1 MAAKKKPRPLPGNL
15 TGKSPGKSPNKKPPK
30 GAGFLGNKPM
40 VGLGLNAPEVQRG
53 AAIGGEGFA
62 NQQFNALDPAFEQL
76 TDQQYEQIQRLQGGF
91 KNQYTT
97 DARGQLNQSFGGA
110 SQMRGAGNQ
119 AARIGSSAMG
129 QVRGVGN
136 MLANQA
142 QRGFNNAGPTRA
154 EQNLNVLGQ
163 QAMRAQAS
171 QVQAPQNIRNLTP
184 SQARAAGANFVGGP
198 NAATSRA
205 AGANFVSGPNAAT
218 ARAAGANFVSGPN
231 AATARRV
238 AQISQGA
245 TDVRAG
251 GLGQALLQDAT
262 GRLQSAGRLSAQDER
277 DVAQSTRASFAARGL
292 ATSAP
297 AAMTE
302 ALNRDRFSRQRM
314 AEDRAYAQEVQ
325 AGNIGRQQD
334 NSQRQLA
341 AIQGNQQVGTQMS
354 LADQQAINQMRS
366 QGYEGT
372 IDQRQFNA
380 GNQQQ
385 TNLSNQ
391 QATNQMRAMGYEGT
405 IDQRQFNAGN
415 RQQTNLSNQQATNQ
429 MRSQGYAGAIDQRQ
443 FNAGNQQQIN
453 LANQQSANQI
463 GMANQGRDQ
472 ALGQMSLQ
480 AQMANQG
487 ANMDQLQNNRGFA
500 INANAAFNQGQLD
513 RRDQAG
519 NFANMGGSLYNAAG
533 QLGLSSQQLAGNLYG
548 DAGRLRQ
555 TGAGMMADL
564 DPFARAVDPGMRMGQ
579 TAQGMGLDTI
589 GQSYGNMLDLYANTG
604 SFNINRNDS
613 NANAWINN
621 ATAIKTGNMAAGAA
635 TQAANITAAATRAA
649 RPKWWETTLGAVGN
663 LFSSDE
669 RLKTDIKPLGTAGS
683 VLGLTAYE
691 FRYKGDKKK
700 RKGFMAQDVQKVLPD
715 AVREFNHKD
724 GKRLAIIP
732 KVIGQALAEELAAN
746 AQRAA

>member
-1 MAAKKKPRPLPGNL
+1 MAAKKKPRPLPANL
-15 TGKSPGKSPNKKPPK
+15 TGKSPGKFPNWKPPK
-30 GAGFLGNKPM
+30 GAGFLGNKPK
-40 VGLGLNAPEVQRG
+40 VGQGLNAPEVQRG

-119 AARIGSSAMG
+119 AASIGSSAMG

-184 SQARAAGANFVGGP
+184 SQASSASANFVGGP
-198 NAATSRA
+198 NAATARA
-205 AGANFVSGPNAAT
+205 ANANFVG
-218 ARAAGANFVSGPN
+218 GPN

-245 TDVRAG
+245 TDVNAG
-251 GLGQALLQDAT
+251 GLGRALLQDAT

-297 AAMTE
+297 AAMSE

-314 AEDRAYAQEVQ
+314 AEDRAYAQDVQ

-341 AIQGNQQVGTQMS
+341 AIQGNQQVGSQMS
-354 LADQQAINQMRS
+354 LADQQAINQMRAM
-366 QGYEGT
+366 GYEGT

-391 QATNQMRAMGYEGT
+391 QATNQMR
-405 IDQRQFNAGN
+405 
-415 RQQTNLSNQQATNQ
+415 
-429 MRSQGYAGAIDQRQ
+429 SQGYEGAIDQRQ

-519 NFANMGGSLYNAAG
+519 NFANASGSLYNAAG
-533 QLGLSSQQLAGNLYG
+533 QIGMSGQQIAGNLYG

-604 SFNINRNDS
+604 SFNINRDDS

-621 ATAIKTGNMAAGAA
+621 ATAVKTGNMAADS
-635 TQAANITAAATRAA
+635 QRNLANITAAATRAA
-649 RPKWWETTLGAVGN
+649 RPKWWETTLDAVGD
-663 LFSSDE
+663 LFGSDE

-746 AQRAA
+746 AQRVA